1 MKCHP
6 PNYFILLWHKHT
18 PLHFVSEQLKLMRF
32 EVFMVMT
39 LKTSVFWD
47 DNASSN
53 QVYTQQDIIFEFL
66 SSVAEDLSLLYHCT
80 SSS

>member
-1 MKCHP
+1 
-6 PNYFILLWHKHT
+6 
-18 PLHFVSEQLKLMRF
+18 
-32 EVFMVMT
+32 MVMT